1 MGNFASPGVFFFQS
15 SPQKATKKAIAEVAA
30 AKGAVSMG
38 TLGMGLS
45 WDILLYVYIYIY
57 TYVTYVCVYT
67 LVPKYDWLLWMLHTH
82 MICVYIYIHQML
94 FIQLELFKG

>member
-1 MGNFASPGVFFFQS
+1 MFFFQS

-45 WDILLYVYIYIY
+45 WDILLYVYIY

-67 LVPKYDWLLWMLHTH
+67 LVPKYEWLLWMLHTH
-82 MICVYIYIHQML
+82 DMCIYIHQML